1 MNCKMRTIVLISC
14 ASQKEDSKME
24 AEKIYKST
32 LFKKSLAY
40 AKKLKPDAIYILSA
54 LHHLLPLDRVTAPY
68 NLTLNTMSKKE
79 RTEWGKK
86 VVEQLKQVANLEKDT
101 FVVLAGENYLTPIQ
115 SHLKHL
121 ELPLKGMKIGERL
134 QFLTNKTA

>member
-54 LHHLLPLDRVTAPY
+54 LHHLLPLDKVTAPY
-68 NLTLNTMSKKE
+68 NLTLNTMSKKK

>member
-1 MNCKMRTIVLISC
+1 MKKIVLISC
-14 ASQKEDSKME
+14 VSKKAPQPMQ
-24 AEKIYKST
+24 AEELYQSS
-32 LFKKSLAY
+32 LFVKSLAY

-54 LHHLLPLDRVTAPY
+54 LHHLLPLDKVTAPY
-68 NLTLNTMSKKE
+68 TLALTTMSKKK

>member
-1 MNCKMRTIVLISC
+1 MRTIVLISC

>member
-1 MNCKMRTIVLISC
+1 MRTIVLISC

-86 VVEQLKQVANLEKDT
+86 VVEQLKQVANLEEDT

>member
-1 MNCKMRTIVLISC
+1 MRTIVLISC

-101 FVVLAGENYLTPIQ
+101 FVVLAGENYLTPI
-115 SHLKHL
+115 
-121 ELPLKGMKIGERL
+121 
-134 QFLTNKTA
+134 